1 MMKPKTRLWLP
12 MVAILIALGV
22 TGCEK
27 KQTEQTDPSGT
38 TRRLVQGMQ
47 VTFYEIEQGEE
58 RWFEVDIAVDGSR
71 SFRMPV
77 FFTENGQLV
86 AVAAETA
93 KQRVDAW
100 LKQRAMTVAALSSIG
115 LHEGQKSRYIT
126 ISEKPGGH

>member
-1 MMKPKTRLWLP
+1 MKPKTRLWLP
-12 MVAILIALGV
+12 VVAILIALSV
-22 TGCEK
+22 TGCER
-27 KQTEQTDPSGT
+27 KQPEQTDPSGV

-77 FFTENGQLV
+77 FFTENGRLQALT
-86 AVAAETA
+86 AEAA
-93 KQRVDAW
+93 KQRIDAW
-100 LKQRAMTVAALSSIG
+100 LKQRAVTVAALSSIG

-126 ISEKPGGH
+126 ISENPEEH

>member
-12 MVAILIALGV
+12 VVAILIALSV

-27 KQTEQTDPSGT
+27 QTEPSGT
-38 TRRLVQGMQ
+38 TRRFVQGMQ
-47 VTFYEIEQGEE
+47 VTFYEIEQGKE

-77 FFTENGQLV
+77 FFTENERLQ
-86 AVAAETA
+86 AVTAETA

-100 LKQRAMTVAALSSIG
+100 LKQRAVTVAALSSIG

-126 ISEKPGGH
+126 ISENPEER